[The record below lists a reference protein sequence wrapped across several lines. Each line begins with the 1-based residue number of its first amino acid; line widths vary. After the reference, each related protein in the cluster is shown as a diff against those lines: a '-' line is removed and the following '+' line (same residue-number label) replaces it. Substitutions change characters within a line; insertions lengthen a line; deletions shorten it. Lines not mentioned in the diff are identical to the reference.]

1 MVGQRKKI
9 SAFPVSA
16 IYFIEIVHDKWC
28 LDKSAGKLKMTST
41 STQRSFVKRRL
52 NSGFTTG
59 PKS

>member
-28 LDKSAGKLKMTST
+28 LDKSAGETENDFHQHT
-41 STQRSFVKRRL
+41 TQFY
-52 NSGFTTG
+52 
-59 PKS
+59 